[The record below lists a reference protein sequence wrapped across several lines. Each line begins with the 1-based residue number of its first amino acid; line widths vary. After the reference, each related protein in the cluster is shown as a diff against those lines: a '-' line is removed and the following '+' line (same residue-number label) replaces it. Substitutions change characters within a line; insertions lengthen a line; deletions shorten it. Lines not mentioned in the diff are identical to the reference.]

1 MREGSPDPPARRPLA
16 WDAPEFDDPEAID
29 AELRRVFGI
38 CQGCRRC
45 SGLCDAFPRLF
56 ALIDKAPSNGLDTV
70 DSADFKTVADAC
82 TLCDMCFRT
91 ECPYVPPHSLE
102 VDFPHLMLRHR
113 AAKFRRGERRF
124 EDREVAATDRNGRAG
139 GMAAPLA
146 NWALDT
152 ANEPVRTLIEGLAG
166 VHREAAL
173 PRFHHESLE
182 HRAMAGAPALNE
194 AAPAFGRK
202 AALYATCLGNY
213 NEPETGLA
221 ARAVLARNGVETH
234 VVHPGC
240 CGMPQLE
247 LGDIETAARRAGR
260 IAPEL
265 LALAD
270 AGYDIVA
277 LMPSCALMLKSEW
290 PLLLPGNEDVARLA
304 RSVFDLS
311 EYVVDIARREG
322 LAEGLKPLDGPV
334 AVHVACHAR
343 AQNIG
348 RKAAELLALIP
359 DTAVEVIE
367 SCSGHG
373 GFRGCLKDNF
383 EIALRLGRPVARRAL
398 EVGGPVVSECPLAA
412 LHIAQG
418 MERLD
423 PDAPPRPVGHPIRL
437 LARAYGFEEDA
448 AP

>member
-1 MREGSPDPPARRPLA
+1 MRRPLA
-16 WDAPEFDDPEAID
+16 WDTPEFEDPAAID
-29 AELRRVFGI
+29 AELRRTFAI

-56 ALIDKAPSNGLDTV
+56 ALIDGAPSAAPDTV
-70 DSADFKTVADAC
+70 DPADFKAVADAC

-91 ECPYVPPHSLE
+91 ECPYVPPHPLE
-102 VDFPHLMLRHR
+102 VDFPRLMLRHR
-113 AAKFRRGERRF
+113 AAEFRRGERRF
-124 EDREVAATDRNGRAG
+124 EDREIAATDRNGRLA

-146 NWALDT
+146 NWALDA

-173 PRFHHESLE
+173 PRFHHQSLQQ
-182 HRAMAGAPALNE
+182 RAMAGAPALNE
-194 AAPAFGRK
+194 AAPAFGRR

-234 VVHPGC
+234 IVHPGC

-247 LGDIETAARRAGR
+247 QGDIETVARRAGR
-260 IAPEL
+260 IAGEL
-265 LALAD
+265 LAAAD

-277 LMPSCALMLKSEW
+277 LMPSCALMLKHEW
-290 PLLLPGNEDVARLA
+290 PLLLPENDDVARLA

-334 AVHVACHAR
+334 AVHIACHAR
-343 AQNIG
+343 AQG
-348 RKAAELLALIP
+348 MGSKAAELLELIP
-359 DTAVEVIE
+359 DAEVEVIE
-367 SCSGHG
+367 RCSGHG
-373 GFRGCLKDNF
+373 GAWGCLRDNF
-383 EIALRLGRPVARRAL
+383 ETALRLGRPTAVRAL
-398 EVGGPVVSECPLAA
+398 ESGGHVASECPLAA

-423 PDAPPRPVGHPIRL
+423 PEAPPREVGHPIRL
-437 LARAYGFEEDA
+437 LARAYGLGEGGIS
-448 AP
+448 

>member
-1 MREGSPDPPARRPLA
+1 MRRPLA
-16 WDAPEFDDPEAID
+16 WDTPEFEDPAAID
-29 AELRRVFGI
+29 AELRRTFGV
-38 CQGCRRC
+38 CSGCRRC

-56 ALIDKAPSNGLDTV
+56 DLVDKAPSAGLDTV

-91 ECPYVPPHSLE
+91 ECPYVPPHPLD
-102 VDFPHLMLRHR
+102 VDFPHLMLRYR
-113 AAKFRRGERRF
+113 AAEFRRGERRF
-124 EDREVAATDRNGRAG
+124 EDREVAATDRNGRLA

-146 NWALDT
+146 NWALDR

-182 HRAMAGAPALNE
+182 QRAMAGAPALNE

-202 AALYATCLGNY
+202 AVLYATCLGNY
-213 NEPETGLA
+213 NNPETGLA
-221 ARAVLARNGVETH
+221 ARAVLAWNGVETH
-234 VVHPGC
+234 IVHPGC

-247 LGDIETAARRAGR
+247 LGDIETVARRAGR
-260 IAPEL
+260 IATAL
-265 LALAD
+265 LEAVE
-270 AGYDIVA
+270 AGCDIVA
-277 LMPSCALMLKSEW
+277 LMPSCALMLKHEW
-290 PLLLPGNEDVARLA
+290 PLLLPDNEDVARLA

-343 AQNIG
+343 AQDMG
-348 RKAAELLALIP
+348 RKAVELLELIP
-359 DTAVEVIE
+359 GVEVEIIE
-367 SCSGHG
+367 RCSGHG
-373 GFRGCLKDNF
+373 GAWGCLRDNF
-383 EIALRLGRPVARRAL
+383 ETALRLGRPTARRAL
-398 EVGGPVVSECPLAA
+398 EAGGHVVSECPLAA

-418 MERLD
+418 MERLA
-423 PDAPPRPVGHPIRL
+423 PDAPPGQVRHPIRL
-437 LARAYGFEEDA
+437 LARAYGLEEGN

>member
-1 MREGSPDPPARRPLA
+1 MRDGSPDPPARRPLA
-16 WDAPEFDDPEAID
+16 WDAPGFDDPEAID

-38 CQGCRRC
+38 CHGCRRC

-56 ALIDKAPSNGLDTV
+56 ALIDKAPSSGLDTV
-70 DSADFKTVADAC
+70 DPADFKAVADAC

-91 ECPYVPPHSLE
+91 ECPYVPPHPLE

-113 AAKFRRGERRF
+113 AAEFRRGARRF
-124 EDREVAATDRNGRAG
+124 EDREIAATDRNGRAG

-152 ANEPVRTLIEGLAG
+152 ANEPLRTLIEGLTG

-182 HRAMAGAPALNE
+182 HRAMAGSPALNE
-194 AAPAFGRK
+194 AAPAFGRR

-290 PLLLPGNEDVARLA
+290 PLLLPGNEDAARLA
-304 RSVFDLS
+304 RTVFDLS

-322 LAEGLKPLDGPV
+322 LAAGLKPLDGPV
-334 AVHVACHAR
+334 AVHIACHAR

-359 DTAVEVIE
+359 GAEVEAIE

-383 EIALRLGRPVARRAL
+383 ETALRLGRPVARQAL
-398 EVGGPVVSECPLAA
+398 EAGGPVVSECPLAA
-412 LHIAQG
+412 LHITQG
-418 MERLD
+418 MGRLD
-423 PDAPPRPVGHPIRL
+423 PDAPPRRVGHPIRL